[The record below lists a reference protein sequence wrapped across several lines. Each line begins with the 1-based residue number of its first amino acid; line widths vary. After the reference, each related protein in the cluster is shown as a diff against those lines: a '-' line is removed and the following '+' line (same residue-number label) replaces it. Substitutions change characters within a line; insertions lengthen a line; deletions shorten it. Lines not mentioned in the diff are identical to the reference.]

1 MNNEKELEKI
11 ELKSIIEL
19 DNIEDA
25 KEVQEK
31 LIKWVNDHKKY
42 FSDNPNFHLNISVS
56 DKSNITEEDYK
67 ELFKD
72 FEIDARHLILSDIN
86 RKTFVIRHE
95 ELFTSIKSTQE
106 KLDSYDNYVKEHGG
120 GKEGEEAAMKHF
132 LNSELTEFSQIRTQV
147 IPMLMMELETL
158 ATAIEANYNT
168 IEITKSKVKNE
179 LIVILSYL
187 KGKILKDEYN

>member
-11 ELKSIIEL
+11 ELKSIIDL
-19 DNIEDA
+19 DNMEDA

-31 LIKWVNDHKKY
+31 IIKWVDDHKKY

-168 IEITKSKVKNE
+168 IEIAKSKVKNE

-187 KGKILKDEYN
+187 KGKILRDEYN